1 MKSPT
6 VNPADPDARGGDRH
20 GPRSRRRSELPLL
33 ALVFVVAFGVRFLH
47 WWGQMRHNPFF
58 HAPIMDER
66 MHHEWAQ
73 LIATGAGLGE
83 RPFFRAPLYY
93 YMVAVVYALFGPT
106 IAAARLVGVVIG
118 ALSCCLIARIGTL
131 LDGPRVGLLAGL
143 LAAFYWPLVH
153 FDEQLL
159 TVGLEIF
166 LNLLV
171 LWLLLA
177 AVRRDRVLEAPRT
190 TGATASSQSRLG
202 STGPASSRLRLGA
215 EAAAP
220 SRSRLGSL
228 ALYGL
233 AGVAWGLSALARP
246 NVLAFAP
253 GLLIWLWVVL
263 RAKRAPGT
271 GARAPLLKSSGTPR
285 RSRDP
290 MLKNSGTR
298 APTSQPA
305 GVGPCG
311 TGQWPV
317 TTARYDPDQWP
328 VLSRIALVFLGA
340 AITIL
345 PVTLRNRLVGGEWV
359 LIATNGGVNFY
370 IGNNP
375 QADGIAAVVPGT
387 RADWEGGYEDTHRI
401 PEQEL
406 GRRLT
411 EGEVSAYWFNKGWA
425 WIRGHPGAWLRLTL
439 HKLRLFWVPHEIPN
453 NQPIRYFAGRS
464 DIAPLFV
471 LGFPPVAILGLA
483 GLAAL
488 RDRRRLWSLPLL
500 FGAITMATVVVFF
513 CPARYRLP
521 VVPILLLLTAA
532 GVVRLPELWRNRR
545 WRALGIYAAVAAAVA
560 GFMVGNR
567 PDAAWARQE
576 EGRAYHNLGAH
587 YARLGQG
594 DPSQRPL
601 ALGYLNRA
609 AELRPTDP
617 YLRFS
622 IGTWLTLF
630 DRADE
635 AGPHFARAVALLPT
649 YAEARQS
656 YGDWLLARGRM
667 EAAVEQY
674 QAALELRPDWVDMRY
689 RLGRALA
696 RVGQMAAAAEQ
707 FERVVQQQPDAVP
720 ALLDLAAA
728 LVRLDRPADA
738 VRYYREA
745 LRLQPGHVG
754 AAQRLARTLFQ
765 LGQAAEAVAVLEA
778 GLRQSP
784 DNAPLR
790 ADLAGLL
797 ISTTDTALHDSARAA
812 ALVEEALALGAERS
826 VALLDTLA
834 AAYADLGQYQKAADL
849 AREALAKAHQDGPAT
864 AVPRLEARLRQYEAG
879 RSSP

>member
-1 MKSPT
+1 M
-6 VNPADPDARGGDRH
+6 NPAAPDARGGDRH
-20 GPRSRRRSELPLL
+20 SARSRRRSELPLL

-58 HAPIMDER
+58 QAPIMDER

-73 LIATGAGLGE
+73 LIATGDGLGE

-93 YMVAVVYALFGPT
+93 YMVAGIYALFGPT
-106 IAAARLVGVVIG
+106 IAVARLVGVVIG
-118 ALSCCLIARIGTL
+118 AASCYLVARIGTL
-131 LDGPRVGLLAGL
+131 LDRPRVGVLAGL

-166 LNLLV
+166 LNLLM

-177 AVRRDRVLEAPRT
+177 AVRREEVLEPPQT
-190 TGATASSQSRLG
+190 TGGT
-202 STGPASSRLRLGA
+202 
-215 EAAAP
+215 AP
-220 SRSRLGSL
+220 SRSRLGTEGTAPSRSRFGQL

-233 AGVAWGLSALARP
+233 AGIVWGLSALARP

-253 GLLIWLWVVL
+253 VLLIWLWVVL
-263 RAKRAPGT
+263 RAERAPGT
-271 GARAPLLKSSGTPR
+271 GGREPLLKSSGTP
-285 RSRDP
+285 SRDP
-290 MLKNSGTR
+290 PLRSSGTR
-298 APTSQPA
+298 APASEPA
-305 GVGPCG
+305 RLGPRG
-311 TGQWPV
+311 TGP
-317 TTARYDPDQWP
+317 WP
-328 VLSRIALVFLGA
+328 VLTRIALVFLGA
-340 AITIL
+340 ALTIL

-406 GRRLT
+406 DRRLT
-411 EGEVSAYWFNKGWA
+411 ESEVSAYWFNKGLA

-439 HKLRLFWVPHEIPN
+439 HKLGLFWVPHEIPN
-453 NQPIRYFAGRS
+453 NQPIRFFAGLS
-464 DIAPLFV
+464 DIAPLFL

-483 GLAAL
+483 GLATL
-488 RDRRRLWSLPLL
+488 RDRWRVWSLPVL

-532 GVVRLPELWRNRR
+532 GVVRLPELWRDRR
-545 WRALGIYAAVAAAVA
+545 RRALGTYAAVAAAVA

-567 PDAAWARQE
+567 PDAAWAQQE

-587 YARLGQG
+587 YARRGQD

-601 ALGYLNRA
+601 ALDYLNRA
-609 AELRPTDP
+609 TELRPTDP

-667 EAAVEQY
+667 EEAVEQY
-674 QAALELRPDWVDMRY
+674 QAALELRPDWVDTRY

-707 FERVVQQQPDAVP
+707 FERVVQQQPDAIP
-720 ALLDLAAA
+720 ALFDLATA

-738 VRYYREA
+738 VRHYREV

-765 LGQAAEAVAVLEA
+765 LGRTAEAIAVLEA
-778 GLRQSP
+778 GLRRSP

-797 ISTTDTALHDSARAA
+797 ISTTDASVRDSARAV
-812 ALVEEALALGAERS
+812 ALAEEALALGASRD
-826 VALLDTLA
+826 VPLLDTLA

-849 AREALAKAHQDGPAT
+849 TREALAKARQDGPAT
-864 AVPRLEARLRQYEAG
+864 AVPHLEARLRQYEAG
-879 RSSP
+879 RPPP

>member
-1 MKSPT
+1 MGSR
-6 VNPADPDARGGDRH
+6 AGG
-20 GPRSRRRSELPLL
+20 EPLL
-33 ALVFVVAFGVRFLH
+33 VALVFVVAFGVRLLH

-93 YMVAVVYALFGPT
+93 YMVAGVYALFGPT
-106 IAAARLVGVVIG
+106 IALARLVGVVIG
-118 ALSCCLIARIGTL
+118 ALSCCLIARIGAL
-131 LDGPRVGLLAGL
+131 LDGPRVGGLAGL
-143 LAAFYWPLVH
+143 LAALYWPFIH

-159 TVGLEIF
+159 TVGLEVF

-177 AVRRDRVLEAPRT
+177 AVRREGVLVSLPAAAETAPLR
-190 TGATASSQSRLG
+190 SRLG
-202 STGPASSRLRLGA
+202 SAPTAPLRSRLGS
-215 EAAAP
+215 AATAL
-220 SRSRLGSL
+220 SRSRFGSL

-233 AGVAWGLSALARP
+233 AGIVWGLSALARP
-246 NVLAFAP
+246 NVLALAP
-253 GLLIWLWVVL
+253 GLVIWLWVVL
-263 RAKRAPGT
+263 RPKRAPGV
-271 GARAPLLKSSGTPR
+271 GGREALLKSSGTP
-285 RSRDP
+285 SRERP
-290 MLKNSGTR
+290 NKSSGTR
-298 APTSQPA
+298 ASTTSETA
-305 GVGPCG
+305 GVGSCG
-311 TGQWPV
+311 SGPWPV
-317 TTARYDPDQWP
+317 TTAAWGPGQWP
-328 VLSRIALVFLGA
+328 VLTRIVLVFIGA
-340 AITIL
+340 TITIL

-359 LIATNGGVNFY
+359 LIASNGGVNFY

-406 GRRLT
+406 GRPLT
-411 EGEVSAYWFNKGWA
+411 EGEVSAYWFNKGLA

-439 HKLRLFWVPHEIPN
+439 HKFRLFWVPHEIPN
-453 NQPIRYFAGRS
+453 NQPIRFFAGLS
-464 DIAPLFV
+464 DISPLFV
-471 LGFPPVAILGLA
+471 LGFPPAAILGLA
-483 GLAAL
+483 GLATL
-488 RDRRRLWSLPLL
+488 RGRWRLWALPVL
-500 FGAITMATVVVFF
+500 FGAITMATVVLFF

-521 VVPILLLLTAA
+521 VVPILLLLAAA
-532 GVVRLPELWRNRR
+532 GTLRVPELWRRGRR
-545 WRALGIYAAVAAAVA
+545 RTLGAYVVVVAAAA
-560 GFMVGNR
+560 LFMVVNR

-587 YARLGQG
+587 YARLGQD

-601 ALGYLNRA
+601 ALDYLNRA

-630 DRADE
+630 DRAEE

-656 YGDWLLARGRM
+656 YGDWLSARGRM
-667 EAAVEQY
+667 AEAVEQY
-674 QAALELRPDWVDMRY
+674 HAALELRPDWVDARY
-689 RLGRALA
+689 QFGRALA
-696 RVGQMAAAAEQ
+696 RLGQMAAAAEQ
-707 FERVVQQQPDAVP
+707 FERVVQQQPDAVA
-720 ALLDLAAA
+720 ALLDLATA

-738 VRYYREA
+738 VRYYREI

-754 AAQRLARTLFQ
+754 AAQRLARVLFQ
-765 LGQAAEAVAVLEA
+765 TGQAADALAVLETT
-778 GLRQSP
+778 LQH
-784 DNAPLR
+784 APSDAAVR

-797 ISTTDTALHDSARAA
+797 ISTTDAALRDSARAA
-812 ALVEEALALGAERS
+812 ALAEESLALGAERG
-826 VALLDTLA
+826 VTLLDTLA

-849 AREALAKAHQDGPAT
+849 TREALAKARQDGPAT

-879 RSSP
+879 QPPP

>member
-1 MKSPT
+1 M
-6 VNPADPDARGGDRH
+6 NPADLDARGGDRH
-20 GPRSRRRSELPLL
+20 GARWRSRRELPLL
-33 ALVFVVAFGVRFLH
+33 ALVFVVAFGVRVLH

-73 LIATGAGLGE
+73 LIATGAGLGQ

-93 YMVAVVYALFGPT
+93 YLVAGIYALFGPT
-106 IAAARLVGVVIG
+106 IAVARLVGVVIG
-118 ALSCCLIARIGTL
+118 ALSCGLIAHVGVR
-131 LDGPRVGLLAGL
+131 LDGPRVGVLAGL
-143 LAAFYWPLVH
+143 LAALYWPLVH

-166 LNLLV
+166 LNLLM

-177 AVRRDRVLEAPRT
+177 AVRRDGVLEPPQT
-190 TGATASSQSRLG
+190 TGAT
-202 STGPASSRLRLGA
+202 
-215 EAAAP
+215 AP
-220 SRSRLGSL
+220 SRSRLGSS

-233 AGVAWGLSALARP
+233 AGIVWGLSALARP

-253 GLLIWLWVVL
+253 VLLVWLWVVL
-263 RAKRAPGT
+263 RAERAPRPGE
-271 GARAPLLKSSGTPR
+271 RATLLKSGGTP
-285 RSRDP
+285 
-290 MLKNSGTR
+290 
-298 APTSQPA
+298 APTSEPA
-305 GVGPCG
+305 CVGPRG
-311 TGQWPV
+311 PG
-317 TTARYDPDQWP
+317 RWP
-328 VLSRIALVFLGA
+328 VLTRTALVFLGA
-340 AITIL
+340 AVTIL

-425 WIRGHPGAWLRLTL
+425 WIRSHPGAWLRLTL

-453 NQPIRYFAGRS
+453 NQPIHFFAGLS

-471 LGFPPVAILGLA
+471 LGFPAAAILGLA
-483 GLAAL
+483 GLATL
-488 RDRRRLWSLPLL
+488 RDRWRAWSLPVL

-532 GVVRLPELWRNRR
+532 GVVRLPALWRSRR
-545 WRALGIYAAVAAAVA
+545 RRALGTYAAVAAAVA

-567 PDAAWARQE
+567 PGAAWARQE

-587 YARLGQG
+587 YARLGQD

-601 ALGYLNRA
+601 ALDYLSRA

-667 EAAVEQY
+667 EEAVEQY
-674 QAALELRPDWVDMRY
+674 QAALELRPNWVDTRY

-707 FERVVQQQPDAVP
+707 FERVVRQQPDALP
-720 ALLDLAAA
+720 ALFDLATA

-738 VRYYREA
+738 VRYYREV

-765 LGQAAEAVAVLEA
+765 LGQVAEAIAVLEA

-797 ISTTDTALHDSARAA
+797 ISTTDAALRDSARAV
-812 ALVEEALALGAERS
+812 ALAEEALGLGAARD
-826 VALLDTLA
+826 VPLLDTLA

-849 AREALAKAHQDGPAT
+849 TREALAKARQDGPAT

-879 RSSP
+879 RPPP